1 MISWA
6 DAQGPRIRLVIE
18 YLDLS
23 PRSGRSNQTLYE
35 SGYESGYASV
45 TRRRAL
51 LRTPLLNA
59 GVVCST
65 QLH

>member
-51 LRTPLLNA
+51 LRTR
-59 GVVCST
+59 S
-65 QLH
+65 